1 MILRCEAAFKEADGW
16 DCDRHRRPGSDSL
29 WDTGAMKDDPK
40 DKSSKDDDTKSG
52 SSESDDK
59 DDHLRPVD
67 KKVPEGPK
75 NLRQREEWFRKRTG
89 S

>member
-1 MILRCEAAFKEADGW
+1 
-16 DCDRHRRPGSDSL
+16 
-29 WDTGAMKDDPK
+29 MKDDPK

-59 DDHLRPVD
+59 DDRLRPVD
-67 KKVPEGPK
+67 KKVLEDPK